1 MMNLVELGLASGR
14 ALMSALSPV
23 AEFDVSGR
31 VVLIT
36 GGADGIGL
44 ALARE
49 LKSRGASIAI
59 VDRNT
64 ENLQKA
70 AMELGGEVMAL
81 EADVRDRDVMA
92 KHVADVLG
100 HFGRLDVV
108 IANAGVAPDPY
119 TVRTIASDEFD
130 RIIDINLIGVLNT
143 VKPAIEPI
151 IESRGHIVVVASAA
165 AFMPGMGLAAYMV
178 SKAGAEQ
185 LGRALQI
192 ELAAHGA
199 SAGVAYFGFVQ
210 TELARPLDEDELLR
224 ECDARI
230 PFPLR
235 RRISA
240 EQAATAVANG
250 IAQRTGTIVAPGAWT
265 PVAVLRGLVGP
276 AAARYLAQDSWTHN
290 MIRRVEHRVEEGEE
304 Q

>member
-1 MMNLVELGLASGR
+1 MNPLLDVLMAAR
-14 ALMSALSPV
+14 AVVSALAPS
-23 AEFDVSGR
+23 AFDVSGR

-49 LKSRGASIAI
+49 LRSRGALIAI
-59 VDRNT
+59 VDRDLQ
-64 ENLQKA
+64 NLQAVA
-70 AMELGGEVMAL
+70 AELGGEALAL
-81 EADVRDRDVMA
+81 EADVRDRDDMA
-92 KHVADVLG
+92 KQVAHVVE
-100 HFGRLDVV
+100 HFGHLDVV
-108 IANAGVAPDPY
+108 IANAGVAPNPY
-119 TVRTIASDEFD
+119 TVRTIPPDEFD
-130 RIIDINLIGVLNT
+130 RIVDINLIGVLNT

-192 ELAAHGA
+192 ELAPHGA
-199 SAGVAYFGFVQ
+199 SAGVAYFGLVQ

-224 ECDARI
+224 EFDAHI
-230 PFPLR
+230 PGPLR

-240 EQAATAVANG
+240 DEAATTVADG
-250 IAQRTGTIVAPGAWT
+250 IARRAGTTIAPSAWT
-265 PVAVLRGLVGP
+265 LIATLRGLIGP
-276 AAARYLAQDSWTHN
+276 SASRVLAQDSWTHN
-290 MIRRVEHRVEEGEE
+290 MIRRVERRNHQGET